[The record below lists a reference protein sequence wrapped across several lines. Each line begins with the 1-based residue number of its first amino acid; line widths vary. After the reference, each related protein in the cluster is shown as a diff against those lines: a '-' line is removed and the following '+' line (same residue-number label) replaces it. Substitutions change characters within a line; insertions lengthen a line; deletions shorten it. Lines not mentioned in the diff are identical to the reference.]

1 MGGGQLR
8 SGRGSDLQGYT
19 ESILVMNVLPETI
32 MTGVKK
38 ESAM

>member
-1 MGGGQLR
+1 MICKVTL
-8 SGRGSDLQGYT
+8 
-19 ESILVMNVLPETI
+19 SILKKDECSLPETI